1 MDIIAPSG
9 KFWIAIPSDKAS
21 ALVAVICAFS
31 ARNPI
36 YQSRTQQ
43 LQEQTIKFPYFQIV

>member
-31 ARNPI
+31 ARNLH
-36 YQSRTQQ
+36 TLHQ
-43 LQEQTIKFPYFQIV
+43 LPYLQGYYVM